1 MNCKLYEKTSYLSLG
16 FGWMSQ
22 AATYINVL
30 DSNNVIFSLVQ
41 TVIHDLKNLLFKVFL
56 QFSPIGIPSIKA
68 TILVMHSIRA
78 TKSKISFAKSAEKK
92 ARFLKEDK

>member
-92 ARFLKEDK
+92 ARFL